1 MAISSHSSLT
11 ENNVAELICLQTH
24 RLDDIGWRMKQKALL
39 AENGALVLSNFLHKQ
54 ALSSLQKEAQAGLAD
69 AYFNPQTHTVYLS
82 KPDPDYD
89 ESHIRNRQLLS
100 SKGCICDDQIADSSV
115 LKQIYHHPLFQSAL
129 CDILGEEK
137 LYPYADSLSSVNIHY
152 ARKGEE
158 LNWHYDNSSFAV
170 TLMISPATKG
180 GHFEYVQNVRKADD
194 GDMGF
199 EATRQIIDGETEF
212 QRLSLGAGDLCL
224 FRGRNALHRVSPV
237 EDNST
242 RQLAVLAYNSEP
254 GISLSSTAQQT
265 FYGRIGSVAPA

>member
-1 MAISSHSSLT
+1 MTLSAHKDMSQTQL
-11 ENNVAELICLQTH
+11 AELICLDKH
-24 RLDDIGWRMKQKALL
+24 RFDDAGWRAQKKAML
-39 AENGALVLSNFLHKQ
+39 AETGALVLSDFLQKT
-54 ALSSLQKEAQAGLAD
+54 ALKNLQKEAKAGLKD

-82 KPDPDYD
+82 APDPEFADT
-89 ESHIRNRQLLS
+89 HIRNRQLLS
-100 SKGCICDDQIADSSV
+100 SKGCICDDQIAQNSV
-115 LKQIYHHPLFQSAL
+115 LKQLYHHPLFKEGL
-129 CDILGEEK
+129 CDILEEDT

-180 GHFEYVQNVRKADD
+180 GHFEYVQNVRQADH

-199 EATRQIIDGETEF
+199 EATRQIIDGEIDVK
-212 QRLSLGAGDLCL
+212 RLSLGAGDLCL

-242 RQLAVLAYNSEP
+242 RQLAVLAYNSQP
-254 GISLSSTAQQT
+254 NISLSETAQQT
-265 FYGRIGSVAPA
+265 FYGRIGQVANA